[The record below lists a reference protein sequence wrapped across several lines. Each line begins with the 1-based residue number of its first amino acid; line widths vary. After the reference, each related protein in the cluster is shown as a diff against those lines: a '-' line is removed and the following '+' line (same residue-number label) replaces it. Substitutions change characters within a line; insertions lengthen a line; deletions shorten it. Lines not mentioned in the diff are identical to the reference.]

1 MIEIA
6 LVRHGETDWNRQGR
20 MQGHRDIPLNERGL
34 EQAARLAR
42 RLRRE
47 PGLSR
52 WNLVA
57 SSDLQRAFMTA
68 ACLAEAVGIAHIV
81 RDPRLRERHFGRLEG
96 TTREERQARWGCR
109 WQRVDHGAES
119 EDQLLMRAE
128 TFLAELTE
136 RQSGRFIVVTHG
148 GWIRAVV
155 RRHFPERAGI
165 HPANTSLSLLQWAEG
180 KWRCLAYNDTDHLL
194 TDA

>member
-1 MIEIA
+1 RRRCRDAAPDELAVQAPRLIRHKQQASAHKLRRAGGFFVCISARKMERWMIEIA

-81 RDPRLRERHFGRLEG
+81 RDP
-96 TTREERQARWGCR
+96 
-109 WQRVDHGAES
+109 
-119 EDQLLMRAE
+119 
-128 TFLAELTE
+128 
-136 RQSGRFIVVTHG
+136 
-148 GWIRAVV
+148 
-155 RRHFPERAGI
+155 
-165 HPANTSLSLLQWAEG
+165 
-180 KWRCLAYNDTDHLL
+180 
-194 TDA
+194 